1 MRLPRLGIQFVV
13 YLFYLLT
20 YPIHSPKIFHH
31 DVIATRRTGPS
42 SRQSAKPSTGFI
54 LFIQFVALISIAY
67 AHNPSPVVDLATGHV
82 NYDIKFDHNNFRLI
96 YDTTGVVMYHT
107 ALQRR
112 HQMVGI
118 SRVID
123 FTELGLANFNVK
135 SSLHRFSQPAMY
147 DDFHFIG
154 KKIYHVSQQNI
165 TYQDCKL
172 FCASKSAMMINTA
185 QDTYRVTRH
194 FEFKNIWLDTTTT
207 IADKIYSVHI
217 GNTSLFPLNH
227 LTNSEPKIF
236 YQKGLDIIQIT
247 QIETFY
253 TEYYDSIKK
262 EYWPTSYYD
271 LQVGLKHDGS
281 LSIFLPIEHREI
293 NAILL
298 QCACTKLPTEAHRVM
313 RQISLDLA
321 KINIQSSS
329 LNLTV
334 EPSRFRNQN
343 FTESNVFNIL
353 NGKFQEY
360 PSNRYAHIE
369 QILPLDY
376 NTKTYD
382 NLITPSSVALFT
394 AKAIGVPLLQK
405 AFESYMKKFG
415 AQIGAKRMSFSNNS
429 MVNQFILPHEVQL
442 SGIQSSR
449 NNLSITL
456 SYDSISAFEK
466 DLSILETD
474 HIHVLLRNLS
484 ITNEQF
490 LKFIN
495 TKIYDYVISFASL
508 GIDYQIDTSLPVLV
522 NLKPASSFIKFD
534 VFFPCFEK
542 NTAMTKYT
550 ILSLPHK
557 QVNGL
562 FETIEIPHQ
571 VLVNPDSFSFSFEGT
586 YSKTLSD
593 CLDTILSGQIA
604 ESCQIKPF
612 VNSAIT
618 RSMELD
624 AITIYTLQNKGNSA
638 NIKVSCQNQQQ
649 FTAGTPHTITVLA
662 VSPACHIA
670 FNTEV
675 GTISLKGNL
684 TYPSSSSFL
693 PRILFGYTIYDQN
706 SQAQNNTILIIS
718 ISAAV
723 VLLAII
729 VTSAILFLYTHSR
742 KVTITEDITPSVSS
756 SEDSQITVRNY
767 VINPM
772 PPACTNNQ
780 TCRTVKFSNL

>member
-1 MRLPRLGIQFVV
+1 MRWIRFSIQWAV
-13 YLFYLLT
+13 YLCYLFT
-20 YPIHSPKIFHH
+20 YPIHSPKSFHH
-31 DVIATRRTGPS
+31 DVIATSRTRATP
-42 SRQSAKPSTGFI
+42 RQSAKPNTGLV
-54 LFIQFVALISIAY
+54 LFLQFVALIAIAY
-67 AHNPSPVVDLATGHV
+67 AQDSSPLVDLSSGHV

-118 SRVID
+118 SRVLD
-123 FTELGLANFNVK
+123 YTEIGLANFNVK
-135 SSLHRFSQPAMY
+135 SSLHRFNQPALY
-147 DDFHFIG
+147 DDFHFIN
-154 KKIYHVSQQNI
+154 KKVYHVSNQNM

-172 FCASKSAMMINTA
+172 FCASKAAMMINTA
-185 QDTYRVTRH
+185 QDAYRVTRH
-194 FEFKNIWLDTTTT
+194 FEFRNIWLDTTTSVS
-207 IADKIYSVHI
+207 DKIYSVHM

-227 LTNSEPKIF
+227 LTNYEPKIF
-236 YQKGLDIIQIT
+236 YQKGLEIIQT
-247 QIETFY
+247 DAIETFY

-262 EYWPTSYYD
+262 EYWPTSYYN
-271 LQVGLKHDGS
+271 LKVGLETNGS
-281 LSIFLPIEHREI
+281 LSIFLPIEHREL

-321 KINIQSSS
+321 KIKIQSSS

-343 FTESNVFNIL
+343 FTESNVFSIL
-353 NGKFQEY
+353 NGKFQEQ
-360 PSNRYAHIE
+360 PLHTFAQIE

-376 NTKTYD
+376 NAKTYD
-382 NLITPSSVALFT
+382 NIITPSSVALFT

-415 AQIGAKRMSFSNNS
+415 AKIGAKRMLFNNNS

-456 SYDSISAFEK
+456 SFDSVSAFEK
-466 DLSILETD
+466 DLSVLETD

-490 LKFIN
+490 LNFIN
-495 TKIYDYVISFASL
+495 TKIYDYVINFASL

-522 NLKPASSFIKFD
+522 KLKPASSFIKFD
-534 VFFPCFEK
+534 VFFPCFER
-542 NTAMTKYT
+542 NTVMTKYT

-557 QVNGL
+557 SINGIL
-562 FETIEIPHQ
+562 ETIEIPQQ

-604 ESCQIKPF
+604 ESCQKKPF
-612 VNSAIT
+612 LNSAIT
-618 RSMELD
+618 RSMELEH
-624 AITIYTLQNKGNSA
+624 ITLYTLQNKGKSA

-662 VSPACHIA
+662 VNPACHIA

-718 ISAAV
+718 VSAAV

-767 VINPM
+767 VINPL
-772 PPACTNNQ
+772 PQSCPNT